1 MSMEENRI
9 IEMFWARDEGVLSVV
24 REQYGNLCRAI
35 AHRLLGNGEDA
46 EECEN
51 DAYLALWNAIPP
63 ARPQS
68 LTAYLGRI
76 VRNVALNR
84 FDRRTAQ
91 KRGGEMAMLLSEL
104 GEVAAANTV
113 EDAFDSAQVTALIAA
128 FLREETAENRWL
140 FVRRYW
146 HGEPLGTLARES
158 GYSENTLKARLF
170 RQRERLRAYL
180 QKEGV
185 AV

>member
-1 MSMEENRI
+1 MEDKRI
-9 IEMFWARDEGVLSVV
+9 IALFWARDERVLDVV
-24 REQYGNLCRAI
+24 REKYGKLCRRI
-35 AHRLLGNGEDA
+35 AHNLLGNAEDV

-63 ARPQS
+63 ARPDS
-68 LTAYLGRI
+68 LSAYLGR
-76 VRNVALNR
+76 VTRNIALDR
-84 FDRRTAQ
+84 FDRRNAQ
-91 KRGGEMAMLLSEL
+91 KRGGEMAVLLSEL
-104 GEVAAANTV
+104 GEVAAADTV
-113 EDAFDSAQVTALIAA
+113 EDAFDSAQVTTIIAA
-128 FLREETAENRWL
+128 FLREETEENRWL

-146 HGEPLGTLARES
+146 HGDPLGTLARQS
-158 GYSENTLKARLF
+158 GHSENTLKARLF